1 MRFPKVVLLVLCA
14 ALVAGALPAPSALGR
29 VVRRQQS
36 QLSASQRLDVLRS
49 RLETLRRTLNSA
61 IAGLNAKDSAAAA
74 KDPAVADDP
83 RVRLGGLEKEAG
95 SLLSEVN
102 ELRAKQDKA
111 ERYDTSS
118 IDKLEAALTDLDTR
132 VQQSMRDTARD
143 RSATTTTTAADKPE
157 KKKKGF
163 FGRILGRGGDEKYD
177 ELVGTV
183 APGRDRE
190 LFGEATKEARDDN
203 YETSRSLFGVIINT
217 YPDSV
222 YLPLAKLAIADTF
235 YLEGTT
241 SALIQAGSAYQDWVT
256 FFPTHPLA
264 DDVMLKMAEVEMRR
278 MGLPDREMGPARKA
292 EQRLKAFMQQ
302 FPNSSL
308 RPEVEIRL
316 DEVQENL
323 AMHNLFVGNH
333 YYEKFYRKAASNLK
347 GAQSR
352 YREIVEKYPHFSR
365 MAEVLF
371 RLGTTYME
379 EEEPDE
385 AAKYFQQLVRTHPNS
400 DLADK
405 AKERLAT
412 IGAQVPEPAKD
423 AVLDEPEGPSF
434 LGSLLQE
441 FSGAVQRTVNKDGVI
456 ISRDSKG
463 NDIIAAVIENGGTL
477 PANFNTQPINR
488 TPRARDLR
496 PLPPAPKPA
505 ATDKGADKKDVTAQ
519 PTRPGPPAAGS
530 DPTRAPAT
538 QPTTPATPPP
548 AGNSV
553 RP

>member
-1 MRFPKVVLLVLCA
+1 M
-14 ALVAGALPAPSALGR
+14 
-29 VVRRQQS
+29 
-36 QLSASQRLDVLRS
+36 
-49 RLETLRRTLNSA
+49 RRTLNSA
-61 IAGLNAKDSAAAA
+61 IAGLNAKDSGAAPAA
-74 KDPAVADDP
+74 DPAAGDDP

-102 ELRAKQDKA
+102 DLRAKQEKA

-143 RSATTTTTAADKPE
+143 RRLTTNTTAADNKPE
-157 KKKKGF
+157 KKKRGF

-190 LFGEATKEARDDN
+190 LFEEATKQARDDN
-203 YETSRSLFGVIINT
+203 YETARSLYGVVINT

-222 YLPLAKLAIADTF
+222 YLPLSKLAIADTF

-423 AVLDEPEGPSF
+423 AVMEEPEGKGF
-434 LGSLLQE
+434 FGGLMQE
-441 FSGAVQRTVNKDGVI
+441 ISGVVPKTVNKDGVI

-477 PANFNTQPINR
+477 PANFNTQPIRR
-488 TPRARDLR
+488 TAPAKNLK
-496 PLPPAPKPA
+496 PLPPAPKQA
-505 ATDKGADKKDVTAQ
+505 GSDKKDVTAQ
-519 PTRPGPPAAGS
+519 PTRPGPPATGS

-548 AGNSV
+548 AGNGA